1 MITAV
6 LRCVVFS
13 GPRCLSEKQKEKKK
27 MVIQT
32 TQHFKDSDLGAL
44 IGTEKF
50 FRKAKWR
57 RKGAQVK

>member
-1 MITAV
+1 M
-6 LRCVVFS
+6 VFS

-27 MVIQT
+27 MAIQT